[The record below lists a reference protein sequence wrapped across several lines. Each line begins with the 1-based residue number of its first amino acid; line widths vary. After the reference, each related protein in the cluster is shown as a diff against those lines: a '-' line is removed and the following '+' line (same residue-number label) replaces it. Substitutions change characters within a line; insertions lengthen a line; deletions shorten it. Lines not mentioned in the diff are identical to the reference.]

1 MLSTTIT
8 CIQRVRQVL
17 GMPADYTTLQKPP
30 TLKHSRPQ
38 AQSSP
43 SQVQQRYSKQQ
54 QSLNVWL
61 VASIAFAAIFSLM
74 GMQEAFSAP
83 GVIPDDARQHL
94 FWLQKFSDPELFQND
109 YIADYYQSI
118 APAGYTLLYRVAA
131 AVGLHPLLF
140 NKILPV
146 ALAILTAAFSFWT
159 SLALFPIPSAAFLSS
174 LLLSQSL
181 AVSDMVF
188 SGTPKAFVFVA
199 FLGFSCMWMRR
210 SLWGTILTLILESWF
225 YPPTVLV
232 SAGVMALALVDWKK
246 LRWQSDRRTIV
257 IGLVGVAVAVGV
269 LLPYVIGTNEY
280 GPTISAADAK
290 LMPEFYSGGRTSFFS
305 DDWYDYWFNGR
316 SGLRLSSVFTPLTH
330 LFGLGLL
337 GMVWF
342 PQQFPLVKVLTE
354 RSGFIVRLFCTAMGL
369 YFAAHLLLFTLYLPS
384 RFSSHYLRIVFA
396 LAGGITICILLDAL
410 LHHAL
415 VLIDRQSSRQ
425 STKAIMATTGRA
437 IASLFLALSIAMIT
451 VGYPATISG
460 FPVTYYAQ
468 ANQFGLYEFLETQPK
483 SSQIAT
489 LSNESSNI
497 PALAR
502 RSVFVGKEFALPYQ
516 VGYYREIS
524 RRIRETMAAQY
535 SSSPEVVRKFI
546 EQNNVN
552 LWLLDRQS
560 FAADTIATN
569 SWLAQFQPTHQQVL
583 ASFQREEQPLIQQ
596 LASSCAVF
604 SNNAHLVLSSDCI
617 LQELDA
623 IATE

>member
-8 CIQRVRQVL
+8 CMQRVRQVL
-17 GMPADYTTLQKPP
+17 GMPADYRFPNQPALNQPA
-30 TLKHSRPQ
+30 SRDSQPQ
-38 AQSSP
+38 EQSSP
-43 SQVQQRYSKQQ
+43 AQVEQRLSI
-54 QSLNVWL
+54 WFA
-61 VASIAFAAIFSLM
+61 ASIAFATAFSLM
-74 GMQEAFSAP
+74 GMHEAFSDP

-109 YIADYYQSI
+109 FIADYYQSI
-118 APAGYTLLYRVAA
+118 APAGYTLLYRIAA

-140 NKILPV
+140 NKLLPV

-199 FLGFSCMWMRR
+199 FLGFACMWLRR
-210 SLWGTILTLILESWF
+210 SLWGTVLALMLESWF

-232 SAGVMALALVDWKK
+232 SAGVMALALVDWKR
-246 LRWQSDRRTIV
+246 LRWHGDRRTTV
-257 IGLVGVAVAVGV
+257 VGLVGLAVAVGM

-280 GPTISAADAK
+280 GPTISAAEAK

-342 PQQFPLVKVLTE
+342 PQRFPLVQALTE
-354 RSGFIVRLFCTAMGL
+354 KSGFIARLFCTSMGL

-384 RFSSHYLRIVFA
+384 RYSSHYLRIVFA
-396 LAGGITICILLDAL
+396 LAAGIAICILIDAL
-410 LHHAL
+410 LHHTITL
-415 VLIDRQSSRQ
+415 LSQQSSGK
-425 STKAIMATTGRA
+425 STEATARTTARA
-437 IASLFLALSIAMIT
+437 IASLLLALSIAIVT
-451 VGYPATISG
+451 VGYPATISR
-460 FPVTYYAQ
+460 FPIPYFAQ
-468 ANQFGLYEFLETQPK
+468 ATQLELYEFLETQPK
-483 SSQIAT
+483 SSRIAT

-497 PALAR
+497 PILAR

-524 RRIRETMAAQY
+524 RRVRETMAAQY
-535 SSSPEVVRKFI
+535 SSSPEVVRQFI
-546 EQNNVN
+546 EQNTID

-560 FAADTIATN
+560 FAAASVADN

-583 ASFQREEQPLIQQ
+583 ASFERDQQPLIQQ
-596 LASSCAVF
+596 LANTCEVF
-604 SNNAHLVLSSDCI
+604 SNNAHSVLSSDCI
-617 LQELDA
+617 LQELDT